1 MFFYFYFI
9 SFSTRDD
16 SLYCREFLINKTK
29 RRDIVGLADDDF
41 GVPLETTGDGSVGVM
56 VVCAGGDLL
65 R

>member
-16 SLYCREFLINKTK
+16 SLYCREFLINK

-41 GVPLETTGDGSVGVM
+41 GVPLETAGDGSVGVM